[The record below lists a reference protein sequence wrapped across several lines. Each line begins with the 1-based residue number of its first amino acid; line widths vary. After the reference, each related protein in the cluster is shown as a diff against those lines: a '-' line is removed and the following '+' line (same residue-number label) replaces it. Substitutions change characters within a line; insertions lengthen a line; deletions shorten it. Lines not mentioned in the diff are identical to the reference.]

1 MNNFS
6 FYNPVRIYFGR
17 NQIEQIAIEIP
28 ACRRVM
34 IVYGGGSVKENGV
47 LNSVRN
53 MLKNVTV
60 FEFGGIEANP
70 HYETLCRAI
79 EVVKSESI
87 DYLLAVGG
95 GSVIDGTKFIAAAA
109 CYAGSA
115 WDIIESQGE
124 LIKEALPLGCVLT
137 LAATGS
143 EMNSGASVM
152 KAATGDKLSF
162 HSEHVFPRFSILDPT
177 ITYSLPSRQSANGVV
192 DAFVHVLE
200 QYITWP
206 VDARLQDRMAEGIL
220 STLKEEGPKVL
231 SMPEDYDVRAN
242 IMWSATMALN
252 GLLRTGVP
260 EDWSAHTIG
269 MELTA
274 LYGLDHA
281 QTLAILIPAVWKYK
295 QSEKQEKLAQYAETV
310 WKIPRGN
317 TPDMAAAAIEATTGF
332 FMSMGLKTRL
342 TDYGLGQE
350 VIPAVIAKVRE
361 HGNIALGERRNI
373 TAEDVARILMLA
385 L

>member
-53 MLKNVTV
+53 TLKNVTV

-124 LIKEALPLGCVLT
+124 VIKEALPLGCVLT

-206 VDARLQDRMAEGIL
+206 VDARLQDRMAE
-220 STLKEEGPKVL
+220 V
-231 SMPEDYDVRAN
+231 
-242 IMWSATMALN
+242 
-252 GLLRTGVP
+252 
-260 EDWSAHTIG
+260 
-269 MELTA
+269 
-274 LYGLDHA
+274 
-281 QTLAILIPAVWKYK
+281 
-295 QSEKQEKLAQYAETV
+295 
-310 WKIPRGN
+310 
-317 TPDMAAAAIEATTGF
+317 
-332 FMSMGLKTRL
+332 
-342 TDYGLGQE
+342 
-350 VIPAVIAKVRE
+350 
-361 HGNIALGERRNI
+361 
-373 TAEDVARILMLA
+373 
-385 L
+385 